1 MQEMSIVFSTSNFKF
16 FKLSYNNSWI
26 NNSELKRYMNY
37 DNFTQKESKV
47 CKFLFLYNKI
57 YQLIAFYIIYKILDN
72 FVNFELCQRKKQF
85 LR

>member
-1 MQEMSIVFSTSNFKF
+1 
-16 FKLSYNNSWI
+16 
-26 NNSELKRYMNY
+26 MNY
-37 DNFTQKESKV
+37 DNFIQKESKV